1 MTDFLEKALLAPM
14 EQLGRQVI
22 TVLPNILAMLIIIGF
37 GLVAAW
43 ASGHA
48 VERLLRVVR
57 LDNLCNRLGITAALT
72 RGGVKSDPSHIG
84 GRAAYWVVVAFATVA
99 GLGALNL
106 QPINQFAQS
115 LLAYIPRMFTAAVVV
130 VVGYLLS
137 NFISQGVLIASVNAG
152 LPPARLIATMSRW
165 GVQFFAVAMALEQL
179 GIAQNV
185 VVVGFA
191 IAFGGI
197 VFAAGLAFGLGAK
210 DLAKEYLERRLGGRG
225 SDRAP
230 DDLRHL

>member
-1 MTDFLEKALLAPM
+1 MTDFWETALATP
-14 EQLGRQVI
+14 
-22 TVLPNILAMLIIIGF
+22 II
-37 GLVAAW
+37 A
-43 ASGHA
+43 
-48 VERLLRVVR
+48 
-57 LDNLCNRLGITAALT
+57 
-72 RGGVKSDPSHIG
+72 

-152 LPPARLIATMSRW
+152 LPPARLIAAMSRW
-165 GVQFFAVAMALEQL
+165 GVQLFAVAMALEQL

-185 VVVGFA
+185 VVVGVA
-191 IAFGGI
+191 LAFGGI
-197 VFAAGLAFGLGAK
+197 VVAAGLAFGLGAK
-210 DLAKEYLERRLGGRG
+210 DSAKGCLE
-225 SDRAP
+225 
-230 DDLRHL
+230 